1 MLSLLD
7 QILIQIFRYV
17 SYLLQGTI
25 DDITVSNAWLNISSG
40 IIINCLSLI
49 SLSLSSLLLDPS
61 KYNQANVSTIISL
74 SISRP
79 LPFIDFMKSS
89 LTAFY
94 DDSNFKMLTKML
106 SDIYGNRLL
115 ILNRYHRCYYI
126 ITNIIIITI
135 IITISNINDNSPILF
150 TVLGPDSM
158 KFLLIIFISKYDSNI
173 NLIEN
178 VEGDTN
184 DEEKLKMFRKQETLT
199 EDIIEIFLYAISTL

>member
-1 MLSLLD
+1 M
-7 QILIQIFRYV
+7 
-17 SYLLQGTI
+17 LQGTI

-40 IIINCLSLI
+40 IIINFLSLI
-49 SLSLSSLLLDPS
+49 SLLLLCLLLDSS
-61 KYNQANVSTIISL
+61 KYNEANVSTIIS
-74 SISRP
+74 SSMSRP

-106 SDIYGNRLL
+106 NDIYGNRLL

-126 ITNIIIITI
+126 FTNIIIITI
-135 IITISNINDNSPILF
+135 ITTISNIDDNSPILF

-178 VEGDTN
+178 VEGDPN

-199 EDIIEIFLYAISTL
+199 EEIIEIFLYAISTL

>member
-1 MLSLLD
+1 
-7 QILIQIFRYV
+7 
-17 SYLLQGTI
+17 LLQGTI

-49 SLSLSSLLLDPS
+49 SLLLLYLLLDSS
-61 KYNQANVSTIISL
+61 KYNEANVSTIIS
-74 SISRP
+74 SSMSRP

-94 DDSNFKMLTKML
+94 NDSNFKMLMKML

-115 ILNRYHRCYYI
+115 ILNRYHCCYYI

-135 IITISNINDNSPILF
+135 ITTISNIDNNSPILF

-184 DEEKLKMFRKQETLT
+184 DEVKQKIFRKQETLT
-199 EDIIEIFLYAISTL
+199 EEIIEIFLYAISTL

>member
-1 MLSLLD
+1 M
-7 QILIQIFRYV
+7 IQIFRYV

-49 SLSLSSLLLDPS
+49 PLSLSLLLDSS
-61 KYNQANVSTIISL
+61 KYNEANVSTIIS
-74 SISRP
+74 SSMSRP

-106 SDIYGNRLL
+106 NDIYGNRLL

-126 ITNIIIITI
+126 ITNIIHNYFIT
-135 IITISNINDNSPILF
+135 TISNIDDNSPILF

>member
-1 MLSLLD
+1 
-7 QILIQIFRYV
+7 LIQIFRYV

-40 IIINCLSLI
+40 IIINFLSLI
-49 SLSLSSLLLDPS
+49 SLLLLCLLLDSS
-61 KYNQANVSTIISL
+61 KYNEANVSTIIS
-74 SISRP
+74 SSMSRP

-106 SDIYGNRLL
+106 NDIYGNRLL

-126 ITNIIIITI
+126 FTNIIIITI
-135 IITISNINDNSPILF
+135 ITTISNIDDNSPILF

-178 VEGDTN
+178 VEGDPN

-199 EDIIEIFLYAISTL
+199 EEIIEIFLYAISTL

>member
-1 MLSLLD
+1 M
-7 QILIQIFRYV
+7 IQIFRYV

-40 IIINCLSLI
+40 IIINFLSLI
-49 SLSLSSLLLDPS
+49 SLLLLCLLLDSS
-61 KYNQANVSTIISL
+61 KYNEANVSTIIS
-74 SISRP
+74 SSMSRP

-106 SDIYGNRLL
+106 NDIYGNRLL

-126 ITNIIIITI
+126 FTNIIIITI
-135 IITISNINDNSPILF
+135 ITTISNIDDNSPILF

-178 VEGDTN
+178 VEGDPN

-199 EDIIEIFLYAISTL
+199 EEIIEIFLYAISTL

>member
-1 MLSLLD
+1 
-7 QILIQIFRYV
+7 
-17 SYLLQGTI
+17 
-25 DDITVSNAWLNISSG
+25 
-40 IIINCLSLI
+40 
-49 SLSLSSLLLDPS
+49 
-61 KYNQANVSTIISL
+61 
-74 SISRP
+74 
-79 LPFIDFMKSS
+79 MKSS

-135 IITISNINDNSPILF
+135 ITTISNINDNTPILF

>member
-1 MLSLLD
+1 
-7 QILIQIFRYV
+7 
-17 SYLLQGTI
+17 LLQGTI

-40 IIINCLSLI
+40 IIINFLSLI
-49 SLSLSSLLLDPS
+49 SLLLLCLLLDSS
-61 KYNQANVSTIISL
+61 KYNEANVSTIIS
-74 SISRP
+74 SSMSRP

-106 SDIYGNRLL
+106 NDIYGNRLL

-126 ITNIIIITI
+126 FTNIIIITI
-135 IITISNINDNSPILF
+135 ITTISNIDDNSPILF

-178 VEGDTN
+178 VEGDPN

-199 EDIIEIFLYAISTL
+199 EEIIEIFLYAISTL